1 MTLKHF
7 IKVNWRPVV
16 VVLYGLS
23 AFSFSV
29 PEGFFPPKPV
39 FTALASRSLITLN
52 LWQYW
57 DMFAPNPRSDD
68 VKIEVAYETKSGQ
81 KTGFYLTDMISMP
94 YGERWQKERWRKY
107 FNDHLRVD
115 QEKHLWLPYAKF
127 ASRELRRQGIDTK
140 NISLVRYWRP
150 TSYPL
155 TPQSRASQNSA
166 AWLTYNFFD
175 LVVDSPPE
183 GEVP

>member
-1 MTLKHF
+1 MSFKRFLHS
-7 IKVNWRPVV
+7 NWRPFIVV
-16 VVLYGLS
+16 IYGFA
-23 AFSFSV
+23 AFSFSA
-29 PEGFFPPKPV
+29 PAEFFPPKP
-39 FTALASRSLITLN
+39 FFAAISSRALVTLN

-68 VKIEVAYETKSGQ
+68 VRIEVSYEEKSGERVQ
-81 KTGFYLTDMISMP
+81 FYLTDMLSMP

-127 ASRELRRQGIDTK
+127 AARELHRQGVDVK
-140 NISLVRYWRP
+140 SISLVRQWRP
-150 TSYPL
+150 TSDTL
-155 TPQSRASQNSA
+155 TPQSRASQSSA
-166 AWLTYNFFD
+166 PWLTYKFFD

-183 GEVP
+183 GEMP

>member
-1 MTLKHF
+1 MSLKQF
-7 IKVNWRPVV
+7 IKSNWRPLIVA
-16 VVLYGLS
+16 LYGLG

-29 PEGFFPPKPV
+29 PEEFFPPKPF
-39 FTALASRSLITLN
+39 FTAVTSRPLVTLN

-68 VKIEVAYETKSGQ
+68 VKIEVNYETPSGQ
-81 KTGFYLTDMISMP
+81 ITEFYLTDMLSRP

-127 ASRELRRQGIDTK
+127 VARELSQHGVDVKR
-140 NISLVRYWRP
+140 ISLVRHWRA
-150 TSYPL
+150 TSYSL
-155 TPQSRASQNSA
+155 TPMSRASRNASP
-166 AWLTYNFFD
+166 WLKYKFFE
-175 LVVDSPPE
+175 LVAGSSPE
-183 GEVP
+183 GEGP